1 MNTEHEFCFTIK
13 LKQNNSR
20 DLKDVLHAQETFCRY
35 FRHTKTHA
43 QKKQQQQKKT
53 YQNKKYPTTKTK
65 YKKTKIKNQT
75 KQQNTEKKKKK
86 NKGNKETCK

>member
-1 MNTEHEFCFTIK
+1 MNFVLIK

-35 FRHTKTHA
+35 FRHTKRTHKNNSN
-43 QKKQQQQKKT
+43 KKKLTKT
-53 YQNKKYPTTKTK
+53 KNKKYPTTKTK

-75 KQQNTEKKKKK
+75 KQQNIEKKK